1 MHFNIMLQNV
11 SFTKMRAKQSEGK
24 TRRMSPCS
32 PSRRVS
38 GRCSLGEEGEK
49 KSGEAEFLY
58 EKMVNGDSKL
68 IFRVKY
74 ENLRRLMR

>member
-1 MHFNIMLQNV
+1 M
-11 SFTKMRAKQSEGK
+11 
-24 TRRMSPCS
+24 
-32 PSRRVS
+32 
-38 GRCSLGEEGEK
+38 GEEGEK